1 MAFWSKKASAQV
13 EPEQPA
19 VNGQSGPAS
28 VAHQAK
34 PDAAQSKPASTAPQP
49 THLSADEM
57 AQRAA
62 DAKKRLALFGEIVA
76 IFMRSPQ
83 FRAMS
88 VAELEGLIIPALN
101 NNQFFVVE
109 SQSKENGILAPVSA
123 ALWATVS
130 AEVDRRLSSNL
141 DQPITLAPAEWKSG
155 DIAWLIAAAGDNR
168 VLTPMLR
175 QISETALKGA
185 PVKFRTR
192 DKNGQV
198 AVTTFSPAA
207 S

>member
-1 MAFWSKKASAQV
+1 
-13 EPEQPA
+13 
-19 VNGQSGPAS
+19 
-28 VAHQAK
+28 
-34 PDAAQSKPASTAPQP
+34 
-49 THLSADEM
+49 M

-109 SQSKENGILAPVSA
+109 SQSKENGVLAPVSA

-168 VLTPMLR
+168 VLTPVLR